1 MLVKQGR
8 FTPIVAWKLL
18 DDGFNE
24 VPHDGRSPGNLWV
37 RGPAVTASYYR
48 VGADAAAF
56 RDGYFHTG
64 DVCTVDEYGYM
75 HIVDR
80 SKDMVKSGGEWISS
94 VELENTLMGHHA
106 VREAAVI
113 GVPHAKW
120 GERPVAVVVA
130 REGEAIDEETLQAWL
145 GERVAKWMIPDRI
158 VFADAIPRTGVG
170 KFLKRDLRQRYRELL
185 AD

>member
-1 MLVKQGR
+1 
-8 FTPIVAWKLL
+8 
-18 DDGFNE
+18 
-24 VPHDGRSPGNLWV
+24 
-37 RGPAVTASYYR
+37 
-48 VGADAAAF
+48 
-56 RDGYFHTG
+56 
-64 DVCTVDEYGYM
+64 M